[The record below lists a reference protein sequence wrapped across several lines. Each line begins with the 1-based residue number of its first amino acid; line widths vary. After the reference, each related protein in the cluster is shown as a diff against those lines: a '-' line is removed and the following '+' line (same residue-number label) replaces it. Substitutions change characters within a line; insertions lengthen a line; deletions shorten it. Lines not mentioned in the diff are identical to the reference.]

1 MILIVLDFL
10 LIKLNLKVGVS
21 VMLLRDINQLNASK
35 EDEKNVIQYQI
46 LTKNNVGGI
55 MTPSNQTI
63 LYDFINKRK

>member
-63 LYDFINKRK
+63 LYDLINKRK